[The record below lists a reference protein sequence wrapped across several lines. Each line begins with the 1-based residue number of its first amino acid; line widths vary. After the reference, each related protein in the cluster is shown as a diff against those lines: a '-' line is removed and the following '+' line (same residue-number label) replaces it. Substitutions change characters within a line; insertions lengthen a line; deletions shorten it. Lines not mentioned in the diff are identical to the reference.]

1 MLSRIAAVSVLL
13 LATVASCFA
22 QDWPAQTIR
31 VIVPFAAGGPADT
44 AARITADE
52 LSKQLPQR
60 IVVENR
66 TGAGNIVGTE
76 AVARAPK
83 DGYTL
88 LFTTS
93 SHAHARAL
101 NAKLPFDPEADF
113 QPVALISVQPHV
125 LIVNNDFP
133 GRTLRDVIAALRV
146 SPDKYNFG
154 TAGTGSATHFYF
166 ELFMSTAGGLKLNH
180 IPYRGSPPA
189 LLDLMSGAVSLM
201 TDPSSSCLPYIK
213 DGRVRA
219 IAISSKQ
226 RSPALPD
233 VQTFAESGVAGFAG
247 YEVYGWYMM
256 LAPAGIPDPI
266 LRQSSS
272 AVRKALAAPA
282 LSQRFTQLNMD
293 ATPDS
298 TPERAAQYLRD
309 ETAKWNAVAQKA
321 GIKPN

>member
-1 MLSRIAAVSVLL
+1 MLSRIVAAVALA
-13 LATVASCFA
+13 LATVTACLA
-22 QDWPAQTIR
+22 QDWPTQTVR
-31 VIVPFAAGGPADT
+31 FIVPFAAGGPADT
-44 AARITADE
+44 AARLTADE

-60 IVVENR
+60 VVIENR
-66 TGAGNIVGTE
+66 TGAGNVVGTE

-83 DGYTL
+83 DGYTF

-101 NAKLPFDPEADF
+101 NAKLPFDPVADF
-113 QPVALISVQPHV
+113 QPVSVITVQPHV

-133 GRTLRDVIAALRV
+133 ARNLRDVIATVRA
-146 SPDKYNFG
+146 SPDKFNFG

-166 ELFMSTAGGLKLNH
+166 ELFMSTAGGLKMNH

-189 LLDLMSGAVSLM
+189 LLDLMSGQVSLM

-226 RSPALPD
+226 RSPALAD
-233 VQTFAESGVAGFAG
+233 VPTFAESGVAAFAG
-247 YEVYGWYMM
+247 YEVYGWYML

-266 LRQSSS
+266 LRQTSA
-272 AVRKALAAPA
+272 AVRKALATPA
-282 LSQRFTQLNMD
+282 LTQRFTQLNMD

-298 TPERAAQYLRD
+298 TPERATQYLRD
-309 ETAKWNAVAQKA
+309 ETAKWNAVALKA